1 MLFIYRLAKDEE
13 LKVRRV
19 QTKILSDYCKK
30 KQPTL
35 KNSKYYSRDKEK

>member
-30 KQPTL
+30 KTTNTKKQ
-35 KNSKYYSRDKEK
+35 